1 MEERAIGSFIR
12 PFGQGRQVI
21 CQYKTDETQHG
32 PMAWVNTKLFTDIS
46 FGAGEGLISD
56 IIPPIQ
62 KQTNLR
68 VASETKIRSIQ
79 SST

>member
-1 MEERAIGSFIR
+1 
-12 PFGQGRQVI
+12 
-21 CQYKTDETQHG
+21 
-32 PMAWVNTKLFTDIS
+32 MAWVNTKLFTDIS

-68 VASETKIRSIQ
+68 VASDTKIRSIQ